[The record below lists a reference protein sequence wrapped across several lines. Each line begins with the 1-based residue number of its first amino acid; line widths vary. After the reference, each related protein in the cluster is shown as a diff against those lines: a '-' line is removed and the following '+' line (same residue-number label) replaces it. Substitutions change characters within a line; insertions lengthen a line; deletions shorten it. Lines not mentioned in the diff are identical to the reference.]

1 MPILS
6 TRGAASS
13 KGFGLL
19 SGGGFQIIISSD
31 TVDYNLYNAAIAKG
45 WPGTTDLNLNVT
57 LNPGV
62 FISSSAPGT
71 TAFDVGSPWPVG
83 STITFKNNG
92 IVVGRG
98 GNGGDG
104 SFATGPGQPSATAG
118 GGGSNAIVTTRP
130 INIINNDRIAG
141 GGGGGGGG
149 GTQPA
154 GKSNSRYGGGG
165 GGGIGNSSGGLANTA
180 IPAPLAPTQQA
191 AQPGT
196 GGTLTSAGAGG
207 LGYGPSPSPT
217 IGGPGGPGGGYGSSG
232 VAGTPAT
239 PNPGA
244 PNYLGAP
251 GGAEGAAIIGYSYTT
266 ITGAGVINGPT
277 SG

>member
-31 TVDYNLYNAAIAKG
+31 TVDYNLYNAAIAAG
-45 WPGTTDLNLNVT
+45 WPGTPDVNLNVT

-130 INIINNDRIAG
+130 INIINNNRIAG

-149 GTQPA
+149 GAHPA
-154 GKSNSRYGGGG
+154 GKSYQRYGGGG
-165 GGGIGNSSGGLANTA
+165 GGGIGNSLGGLANTT
-180 IPAPLAPTQQA
+180 IPAPVAPTQTGA
-191 AQPGT
+191 TPGGDGNLTSAGT
-196 GGTLTSAGAGG
+196 GGTATTATSNF
-207 LGYGPSPSPT
+207 
-217 IGGPGGPGGGYGSSG
+217 GGPGGPGGGYGSSG
-232 VAGTPAT
+232 VAGTNSS
-239 PNPGA
+239 PNPGSEL
-244 PNYLGAP
+244 YIGAP
-251 GGAEGAAIIGYSYTT
+251 GGATGAAIIGYSYTT
-266 ITGAGVINGPT
+266 ITGAGQINGPT